1 MHKNL
6 SPRFNSDYVDGG
18 KKRRDV
24 KDHSRGAGEEVVSP
38 DSDPSSV
45 LLWHRGLMQEE
56 GGVGDISLKG
66 NSTRAELM
74 RLSLLLFQFI
84 YQPVFPPH

>member
-1 MHKNL
+1 MEVHKNP

-24 KDHSRGAGEEVVSP
+24 KDPP

-45 LLWHRGLMQEE
+45 LLWHRGLLP
-56 GGVGDISLKG
+56 G
-66 NSTRAELM
+66 
-74 RLSLLLFQFI
+74 
-84 YQPVFPPH
+84 